1 MPPSWPSRLLSGSQS
16 SSPSNGSTQPSAS
29 RPGNRP
35 PPVVQPQ
42 HPDSFSGPGPV
53 SPNRTGDSPR
63 QHGRSTS
70 HPLPRIFGRKKSL
83 GTLIGGDLDGPP
95 EDVLVPGLKTPL
107 TASPTRQT
115 HGKKRLDQDPN
126 VTRPCMCCFT
136 KCRFPRGLTVF
147 RCTNC
152 LTINDLEP
160 HVPDIKGPDNS
171 YASESKQSY
180 SVGPK
185 RKRQD
190 RVSSAILCTDDL

>member
-1 MPPSWPSRLLSGSQS
+1 MPPSWPSRLLSGSLS
-16 SSPSNGSTQPSAS
+16 SSPSGNSTQPSAPQS
-29 RPGNRP
+29 NTRP
-35 PPVVQPQ
+35 PAVVQPH
-42 HPDSFSGPGPV
+42 HPDSYPGPGPP
-53 SPNRTGDSPR
+53 SPSRTKESPR

-83 GTLIGGDLDGPP
+83 GTLRGVDLDAPP
-95 EDVLVPGLKTPL
+95 DDVLVPVLNTPL

-115 HGKKRLDQDPN
+115 HGKKRLDLDPN

-160 HVPDIKGPDNS
+160 YVPDTKNQDKDEP
-171 YASESKQSY
+171 SESKPSY
-180 SVGPK
+180 SLGPK
-185 RKRQD
+185 RKRQG
-190 RVSSAILCTDDL
+190 RSNFHHFLH